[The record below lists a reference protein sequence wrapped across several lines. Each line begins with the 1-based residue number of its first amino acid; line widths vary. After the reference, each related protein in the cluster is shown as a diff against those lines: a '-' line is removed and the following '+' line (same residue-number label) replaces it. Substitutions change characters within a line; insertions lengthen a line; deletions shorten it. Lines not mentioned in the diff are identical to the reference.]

1 MTEDVGETGEVVGLF
16 VVTEGEEPPQVV
28 GKDAAWVDA
37 GGARE
42 GFQTGPDLIPAERT
56 TACGAKERATGDLF
70 CPGETSKAFAQGGGK
85 EDHTDLALE
94 VDLSAAGLHGLNGDV
109 RKLADAD
116 ACGGEG
122 FQEQRALTA
131 GATGGGMQA
140 LVVAPRELAGR
151 VTEKAALHTL
161 IAKVQIGTT
170 EMGEE
175 SVQCGELGIDT
186 GRGVAGAE
194 SGLPAEQRG
203 FIDGALAC
211 QAKNRARA
219 R

>member
-1 MTEDVGETGEVVGLF
+1 MGLF

-28 GKDAAWVDA
+28 RKDAAWVDA

-56 TACGAKERATGDLF
+56 TAHGAKERAMGDLF
-70 CPGETSKAFAQGGGK
+70 CPGKTSKAFAQGGGK

-94 VDLSAAGLHGLNGDV
+94 MDLGAAGLHGLNSDM

-131 GATGGGMQA
+131 DAAGGSMQA
-140 LVVAPRELAGR
+140 LVVAPRELTGR
-151 VTEKAALHTL
+151 VAEKAALHTL
-161 IAKVQIGTT
+161 VAKVQVGTT
-170 EMGEE
+170 EMGKEA
-175 SVQCGELGIDT
+175 VQGGELGIDT
-186 GRGVAGAE
+186 GGGVAGAE
-194 SGLPAEQRG
+194 SGFPAEQGGFVDGGAVLARRG
-203 FIDGALAC
+203 SG
-211 QAKNRARA
+211 
-219 R
+219 